1 MVSFSCENCG
11 DVMTKKKLDP
21 HRNRC
26 RGATFTCIDCMT
38 HFYGVD
44 YRSHTSCISEEQK
57 YQGALYKPKKG
68 KQPQQQEPVEQYQ
81 TPAGDD
87 RSRTMAHI
95 AYVEDAPEDYD
106 EYDFND
112 DEDDVRPRSGPMPHA
127 PTPPSGADQHVNVF
141 DFLVAN
147 PTPKPSNSDLR
158 AEALASASEDEKP
171 DEGTQ
176 LVRFQYDTV
185 DSIEKSQK
193 ADDEKRGLVQY
204 GADSPVLA
212 ANLQTPAPRA
222 DKKKSRDG
230 DKKDKKRKRLHLDI
244 HDSVMTDAP
253 PILHSGLTGGLKGMM
268 RGPSVFPPSPEYS
281 ADAAETPASPLKKTR
296 HSKHSSS
303 GTNRVTSIG
312 SIGNN
317 LMSMLTGPSK
327 PKTTKKRKHGSP
339 GAKKSSKS
347 KHKHEHDHHH
357 HHHHK
362 SSDGEKAEKIEKM
375 EKVEKVE
382 KPHKAK
388 KMIEYRPGSKDS
400 KDSDKSKD
408 KNQSVVVYGKHPQPA
423 DVLLGLVNKGPD
435 SERGCSMNKAL
446 KRFHRELSSS
456 GSSTGKL
463 MDEKELW
470 RSLRLRKNDRGEV
483 VLFCV

>member
-1 MVSFSCENCG
+1 
-11 DVMTKKKLDP
+11 
-21 HRNRC
+21 
-26 RGATFTCIDCMT
+26 
-38 HFYGVD
+38 
-44 YRSHTSCISEEQK
+44 
-57 YQGALYKPKKG
+57 
-68 KQPQQQEPVEQYQ
+68 
-81 TPAGDD
+81 
-87 RSRTMAHI
+87 MAHI

-141 DFLVAN
+141 DFLVGN

-158 AEALASASEDEKP
+158 AEALAAAASEDEKP

-185 DSIEKSQK
+185 ASIEKSQE
-193 ADDEKRGLVQY
+193 AGDEKRGLVRY

-212 ANLQTPAPRA
+212 SNLQTPAPRA
-222 DKKKSRDG
+222 EKKKSKDG

-244 HDSVMTDAP
+244 NDSVMTDAP

-296 HSKHSSS
+296 HSKNSSS
-303 GTNRVTSIG
+303 GTGNRVS

-317 LMSMLTGPSK
+317 LFSMLTASSK
-327 PKTTKKRKHGSP
+327 PKTKKRKHGSP

-347 KHKHEHDHHH
+347 KHKHDHEHKHEHEHQHHH
-357 HHHHK
+357 SHSHSHSHHK
-362 SSDGEKAEKIEKM
+362 SSDGE
-375 EKVEKVE
+375 
-382 KPHKAK
+382 KAK

-400 KDSDKSKD
+400 KDGDKSKD

-423 DVLLGLVNKGPD
+423 DILLGLVNKGPD

-446 KRFHRELSSS
+446 KRYHRELSSS